1 MKGILALIITGLLL
15 AGLFMLFD
23 YWMERPYVAQ
33 TGTWILYAALWLLLV
48 YPCYLFARLFPEQPN
63 PASGY
68 ILTLIFTTL
77 CAWLLSWAPRLLAV
91 AYFSEAQTMQATV
104 IGVKDC
110 DSKRVRGIRFCAC
123 DTKWTLRLPDGNS
136 YKLCTSRTSE
146 RSHIPVNT
154 PVTVTV
160 RDSVFDRSIE

>member
-1 MKGILALIITGLLL
+1 MKGKLALIITGLLL

-23 YWMERPYVAQ
+23 YWMERHYVTQ
-33 TGTWILYAALWLLLV
+33 TGAWILYAALWLLLV
-48 YPCYLFARLFPEQPN
+48 YPCYRFARLFPEPN
-63 PASGY
+63 DPH

-77 CAWLLSWAPRLLAV
+77 FAWVLSWAPRLLAV
-91 AYFSEAQTMQATV
+91 AYFSETQTMQATI

-110 DSKRVRGIRFCAC
+110 DSARIRGVRFCAC
-123 DTKWTLRLPDGNS
+123 DTKWTLRLPDGS
-136 YKLCTSRTSE
+136 RHKVCTHRASEHSR
-146 RSHIPVNT
+146 IPVNT

>member
-1 MKGILALIITGLLL
+1 MKGKLALIITGLLL

-23 YWMERPYVAQ
+23 YWMERPYVTQ
-33 TGTWILYAALWLLLV
+33 TGAWILYAALWLLLV
-48 YPCYLFARLFPEQPN
+48 YPCYRFARLFPEPN
-63 PASGY
+63 NPH

-77 CAWLLSWAPRLLAV
+77 FAWVLSWAPRLLAV
-91 AYFSEAQTMQATV
+91 AYFSETQTMQATI

-110 DSKRVRGIRFCAC
+110 DSARIRGVRFCAC
-123 DTKWTLRLPDGNS
+123 DTKWTLRLPDGS
-136 YKLCTSRTSE
+136 RHKVCTHRASEHSR
-146 RSHIPVNT
+146 IPVNT

>member
-1 MKGILALIITGLLL
+1 MKGKLALIITGLLL

-23 YWMERPYVAQ
+23 YWMERPYVTQ
-33 TGTWILYAALWLLLV
+33 TGAWILYAALWLLLV
-48 YPCYLFARLFPEQPN
+48 YPCYRFARLFPEPN
-63 PASGY
+63 DPH

-77 CAWLLSWAPRLLAV
+77 FAWVLSWAPRLLAV
-91 AYFSEAQTMQATV
+91 AYFSETQTMQATI

-110 DSKRVRGIRFCAC
+110 DSARIRGIRFCAC
-123 DTKWTLRLPDGNS
+123 DTKWTLRLPDGS
-136 YKLCTSRTSE
+136 RHKVCTHRASEHSR
-146 RSHIPVNT
+146 IPVNT

>member
-1 MKGILALIITGLLL
+1 MKGKLALIITGLLL

-23 YWMERPYVAQ
+23 YWMERPYVTQ
-33 TGTWILYAALWLLLV
+33 TGAWILYAALWLLLV
-48 YPCYLFARLFPEQPN
+48 YPCYRFARLFPEPN
-63 PASGY
+63 NPH

-77 CAWLLSWAPRLLAV
+77 FAWVLSWAPRLLAV
-91 AYFSEAQTMQATV
+91 AYFSETQTMQATI

-110 DSKRVRGIRFCAC
+110 DSARIRGIRFCAC
-123 DTKWTLRLPDGNS
+123 DTKWTLRLPDGS
-136 YKLCTSRTSE
+136 RHKVCTHRASEHSRT
-146 RSHIPVNT
+146 PVNT

>member
-1 MKGILALIITGLLL
+1 MKGKLALIITGLLL

-33 TGTWILYAALWLLLV
+33 TGAWILYAALWLLLV
-48 YPCYLFARLFPEQPN
+48 YPCYRFARLFPEPN
-63 PASGY
+63 NPH

-77 CAWLLSWAPRLLAV
+77 FAWVLSWAPRLLAV
-91 AYFSEAQTMQATV
+91 AYFSETQTMQATI

-110 DSKRVRGIRFCAC
+110 DSARIRGVRFCAC
-123 DTKWTLRLPDGNS
+123 DTKWTLRLPDGS
-136 YKLCTSRTSE
+136 RHKVCTHRASEHSR
-146 RSHIPVNT
+146 IPVNT

>member
-1 MKGILALIITGLLL
+1 MKGKLALIITGLLL

-23 YWMERPYVAQ
+23 YWMERPYVTQ
-33 TGTWILYAALWLLLV
+33 TGAWILYAALWLLLV
-48 YPCYLFARLFPEQPN
+48 YPCYRFAQLFPEPN
-63 PASGY
+63 NPH

-77 CAWLLSWAPRLLAV
+77 FAWVLSWAPRLLAV
-91 AYFSEAQTMQATV
+91 AYFSETQTMQATI

-110 DSKRVRGIRFCAC
+110 DSARIRGVRFCAC
-123 DTKWTLRLPDGNS
+123 DTKWTLRLPDGS
-136 YKLCTSRTSE
+136 RHKVCTHRASEHSR
-146 RSHIPVNT
+146 IPVNT

>member
-1 MKGILALIITGLLL
+1 MKGKLALIITGLLL

-23 YWMERPYVAQ
+23 YWMERPYVTQ
-33 TGTWILYAALWLLLV
+33 TGAWILYAALWLLLV
-48 YPCYLFARLFPEQPN
+48 YPCYRFARLFPEPN
-63 PASGY
+63 DPH

-77 CAWLLSWAPRLLAV
+77 FAWVLSWAPRLLAV
-91 AYFSEAQTMQATV
+91 AYFSETQTMQATI

-110 DSKRVRGIRFCAC
+110 DSARIRGVRFCAC
-123 DTKWTLRLPDGNS
+123 DTKWTLRLLDGS
-136 YKLCTSRTSE
+136 RHKVCTHRASEHSR
-146 RSHIPVNT
+146 IPVNT

>member
-1 MKGILALIITGLLL
+1 MKGKLALIITGLLL

-33 TGTWILYAALWLLLV
+33 PGAWILYAALWLLLV
-48 YPCYLFARLFPEQPN
+48 YPCYRFAQLFPEPN
-63 PASGY
+63 NPH

-77 CAWLLSWAPRLLAV
+77 FAWVLSWAPRLLAV
-91 AYFSEAQTMQATV
+91 AYFSETQTMQATI

-110 DSKRVRGIRFCAC
+110 DSARIRGIRFCAC
-123 DTKWTLRLPDGNS
+123 DTKWTLRLPDGS
-136 YKLCTSRTSE
+136 RHKVCTHRASEHSR
-146 RSHIPVNT
+146 IPVNT

>member
-1 MKGILALIITGLLL
+1 MKGKLALIITGLLL

-23 YWMERPYVAQ
+23 YWMERPYVTQ
-33 TGTWILYAALWLLLV
+33 TGAWILYAALWLLLV
-48 YPCYLFARLFPEQPN
+48 YPCYRFARLFPEPN
-63 PASGY
+63 DPH

-77 CAWLLSWAPRLLAV
+77 FAWVLSWAPRLLAV
-91 AYFSEAQTMQATV
+91 AYFSETQTMQATI

-110 DSKRVRGIRFCAC
+110 DSARIRGVRFCAC
-123 DTKWTLRLPDGNS
+123 DTKWTLRLPDGS
-136 YKLCTSRTSE
+136 RHKVCTHRASEHSR
-146 RSHIPVNT
+146 IPVNT

>member
-1 MKGILALIITGLLL
+1 MKGKLALIITGLLL

-23 YWMERPYVAQ
+23 YWMERPYVTQ
-33 TGTWILYAALWLLLV
+33 TGAWILYAALWLLLV
-48 YPCYLFARLFPEQPN
+48 YPCYRFARLFPEPN
-63 PASGY
+63 NPH

-77 CAWLLSWAPRLLAV
+77 FAWVLSWAPRLLAV
-91 AYFSEAQTMQATV
+91 AYFSETQTMQATI

-110 DSKRVRGIRFCAC
+110 DSARIRGIRFCAC
-123 DTKWTLRLPDGNS
+123 DTKWTLRLPDGS
-136 YKLCTSRTSE
+136 RHKVCTHRASEHSR
-146 RSHIPVNT
+146 IPVNT

>member
-1 MKGILALIITGLLL
+1 MKGKLALIITGLLL

-23 YWMERPYVAQ
+23 YWMERPYVTQ
-33 TGTWILYAALWLLLV
+33 TGAWILYAALWLLLV
-48 YPCYLFARLFPEQPN
+48 YPCYRFAQLFPEPN
-63 PASGY
+63 NPH

-77 CAWLLSWAPRLLAV
+77 FAWVLGWAPRLLAI
-91 AYFSEAQTMQATV
+91 AYFSETQTMQATI

-110 DSKRVRGIRFCAC
+110 DSARIRGIRFCAC
-123 DTKWTLRLPDGNS
+123 DTKWTLRLPDGS
-136 YKLCTSRTSE
+136 RHKVCTHRASEHSR
-146 RSHIPVNT
+146 IPVNT

>member
-1 MKGILALIITGLLL
+1 MKGKLALIITGLLL

-33 TGTWILYAALWLLLV
+33 PGAWILYAALWLLLV
-48 YPCYLFARLFPEQPN
+48 YPCYRFAQLFPEPN
-63 PASGY
+63 NPH
-68 ILTLIFTTL
+68 ILSLIFTTL
-77 CAWLLSWAPRLLAV
+77 FAWVLSWAPRLLAV
-91 AYFSEAQTMQATV
+91 AYFSETQTMQATI

-110 DSKRVRGIRFCAC
+110 DSARIRGIRFCAC
-123 DTKWTLRLPDGNS
+123 DTKWTLRLPDGS
-136 YKLCTSRTSE
+136 RHKVCTHRASEHSR
-146 RSHIPVNT
+146 IPVNT

>member
-1 MKGILALIITGLLL
+1 
-15 AGLFMLFD
+15 MLFD

-48 YPCYLFARLFPEQPN
+48 LSLLPICAAVSGAAQSCFRLHPH
-63 PASGY
+63 SD
-68 ILTLIFTTL
+68 FTTL
-77 CAWLLSWAPRLLAV
+77 FAWILSWAPRLLAV

-110 DSKRVRGIRFCAC
+110 DSTRVRGIRFCAC
-123 DTKWTLRLPDGNS
+123 DTKWTLRLPDGNN
-136 YKLCTSRTSE
+136 YKVCTSRTSE

-160 RDSVFDRSIE
+160 RDSVF

>member
-23 YWMERPYVAQ
+23 YWMERPYVTQ
-33 TGTWILYAALWLLLV
+33 TGAWILYAALWLLLV
-48 YPCYLFARLFPEQPN
+48 YPCYRFARLFPEPN
-63 PASGY
+63 NPH

-77 CAWLLSWAPRLLAV
+77 FAWVLSWAPRLLAV
-91 AYFSEAQTMQATV
+91 AYFSETQTMQATI

-110 DSKRVRGIRFCAC
+110 DSARIRGVRFCAC
-123 DTKWTLRLPDGNS
+123 DTKWTLRLPDGS
-136 YKLCTSRTSE
+136 RHKVCTHRASE
-146 RSHIPVNT
+146 HSHIPVNT